1 MQLVKEKNDQSDEEG
16 KVFKVIEHVFI
27 TKCQNK
33 LNCSYQKSVYKIA
46 DITFIQYNGVAPS
59 NCSCPKPKFI
69 QEVNKILLD
78 NISRPNNEVY
88 LEYNHMFKTRKYF
101 NYLMLKL
108 RKSKNMI
115 VNNVSYNAVDQICNL
130 CNLVGKSNF
139 IRFNFF
145 NSGVLTEDKHDLQSL
160 VLYFNDTILDI
171 YSLAVNSSCTLFI
184 DKTFDRSE
192 YFITTISYKNTKIFR
207 KSNKKIPIFH
217 GLFLLHTSS
226 KTEVF
231 QQFFQHLKNLLSSV
245 ADVKGDSD
253 AWKSNLFFVT
263 DQEKAITS
271 AIDKVFSNSQRIL
284 CSRHINE
291 NIKFKL
297 ESKV

>member
-1 MQLVKEKNDQSDEEG
+1 MK
-16 KVFKVIEHVFI
+16 
-27 TKCQNK
+27 
-33 LNCSYQKSVYKIA
+33 
-46 DITFIQYNGVAPS
+46 
-59 NCSCPKPKFI
+59 
-69 QEVNKILLD
+69 
-78 NISRPNNEVY
+78 
-88 LEYNHMFKTRKYF
+88 
-101 NYLMLKL
+101 
-108 RKSKNMI
+108 
-115 VNNVSYNAVDQICNL
+115 
-130 CNLVGKSNF
+130 
-139 IRFNFF
+139 
-145 NSGVLTEDKHDLQSL
+145 
-160 VLYFNDTILDI
+160 DI
-171 YSLAVNSSCTLFI
+171 YSLALHSSCTLFI
-184 DKTFDRSE
+184 DNTFDRSE

-297 ESKV
+297 ESKVLKNIFKKLMECKTYDSFLEIRDSIVTNTNYINSHDKVKGYV